1 MRAALVVIHAT
12 TTTHAAWS
20 FSDHGCPGIPRPRL
34 AACIV
39 GNLRTFYDPRVHESI
54 RHNFLDAFGANT
66 TVFVG
71 VKAADAI
78 KPEAVEKMKVS
89 ELREALAARGLESTG
104 LKKEL
109 VERLQKALGA

>member
-1 MRAALVVIHAT
+1 MQVEAAAET
-12 TTTHAAWS
+12 ETEAAKEE
-20 FSDHGCPGIPRPRL
+20 
-34 AACIV
+34 AA
-39 GNLRTFYDPRVHESI
+39 E
-54 RHNFLDAFGANT
+54 
-66 TVFVG
+66 
-71 VKAADAI
+71 AADAI

>member
-1 MRAALVVIHAT
+1 MQVEAAAET
-12 TTTHAAWS
+12 ETEAAKEE
-20 FSDHGCPGIPRPRL
+20 
-34 AACIV
+34 AAAA
-39 GNLRTFYDPRVHESI
+39 PEEAAAAPEEAES
-54 RHNFLDAFGANT
+54 
-66 TVFVG
+66 
-71 VKAADAI
+71 ADAI